1 VPAVCSDTKENTR
14 MSLIK
19 SHYKVDNPRFK
30 RIQRWVWICIYAGLL
45 LLVISYFL
53 QPMDAA
59 LADWAWWLGVPLAAL
74 GCILIYVR
82 SRMKE

>member
-1 VPAVCSDTKENTR
+1 

-19 SHYKVDNPRFK
+19 SHYVVNDPRLK

-59 LADWAWWLGVPLAAL
+59 LADWAWWLGVPLVAA
-74 GCILIYVR
+74 GCVLIYVR
-82 SRMKE
+82 SRMEE

>member
-1 VPAVCSDTKENTR
+1 MP
-14 MSLIK
+14 LIK
-19 SHYKVDNPRFK
+19 SHYVVNNPRLK

-53 QPMDAA
+53 QPMDAT
-59 LADWAWWLGVPLAAL
+59 LADWAWWLGVPLVAV

-82 SRMKE
+82 SRMEE